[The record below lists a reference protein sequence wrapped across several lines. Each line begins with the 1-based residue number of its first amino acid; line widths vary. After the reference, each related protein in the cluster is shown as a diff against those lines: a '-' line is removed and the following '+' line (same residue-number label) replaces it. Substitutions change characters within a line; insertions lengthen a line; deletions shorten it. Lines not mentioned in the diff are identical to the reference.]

1 MITYDDLHT
10 QNHKITELTNVLTAL
25 MSERTLLDTDIT
37 CELFFRYVDEVKD
50 HLDVTDRSLYTQL
63 LSSKDKDVNKIGN
76 QFMSGSQ
83 EIKRVFDQYLKK
95 WCKLNNRNLVVKN
108 YDQFINETDG
118 MFMMVLNRIQDETE
132 KLYPVARRISGDEIK
147 AA

>member
-25 MSERTLLDTDIT
+25 MSERTLLDTDVT
-37 CELFFRYVDEVKD
+37 CELFFRYVDEVKN
-50 HLDVTDRSLYTQL
+50 HLDVTDRGLYTKL
-63 LSSKDKDVNKIGN
+63 LTYNDNDVNQVAN

-83 EIKRVFDQYLKK
+83 EIKRVFDKYLKK
-95 WCKLNNRNLVVKN
+95 WCKLNNRHLVVKN
-108 YDQFINETDG
+108 YDQFIGETDD
-118 MFMMVLNRIQDETE
+118 MFMLVLNRIQDETE

>member
-25 MSERTLLDTDIT
+25 MSERTLLDTDVT
-37 CELFFRYVDEVKD
+37 CELFFRYVDEVKN
-50 HLDVTDRSLYTQL
+50 HLDVTDRSLYTKL
-63 LSSKDKDVNKIGN
+63 LKYNDNDVNNVAN

-83 EIKRVFDQYLKK
+83 EIKRVFDKYLKS
-95 WCKLNNRNLVVKN
+95 WCKLSNRHLVVKN
-108 YDQFINETDG
+108 YDQFIKETDD
-118 MFMMVLNRIQDETE
+118 MFMLVLNRIQDETE

>member
-25 MSERTLLDTDIT
+25 MSERTLLDTDVT
-37 CELFFRYVDEVKD
+37 CELFFRYVDEVKN
-50 HLDVTDRSLYTQL
+50 HLDVTDRGLYTKL
-63 LSSKDKDVNKIGN
+63 LTYNDNDVNQVAN

-83 EIKRVFDQYLKK
+83 EIKRVFDKYLKK
-95 WCKLNNRNLVVKN
+95 WCKLNNRHLVVKN
-108 YDQFINETDG
+108 YEQFIGETDD
-118 MFMMVLNRIQDETE
+118 MFMLVLNRIQDETE